1 MLSVVSRGSFRV
13 TEFPRRELK
22 GMDWL
27 HDSEQDMEKKNL
39 VPQFLYVQLEDNNS
53 AIAVRM
59 S

>member
-13 TEFPRRELK
+13 TDFPRRELK

-27 HDSEQDMEKKNL
+27 HDSEQDPEKNL
-39 VPQFLYVQLEDNNS
+39 VPRFLYVQLEDNNS

>member
-1 MLSVVSRGSFRV
+1 MLSVVSRGSFWV

-27 HDSEQDMEKKNL
+27 HDSEQDMEKNL